1 MKLSTLSAS
10 GASVIA
16 LRSLGLDPELIDLTS
31 TEGLAASLR
40 RAASFMCPTS
50 PIRLVDAVLGA
61 VRPVSP
67 EGSVN
72 RDRLVEILDLLIGG
86 GDLLELRHEAEH
98 QTRLLY
104 LGPPSFIE
112 RDPGTYLLVG
122 VRPYGVPL
130 VDAELADQ
138 IEREGHTRTL
148 HPEGE
153 DVVEQLARSGLQQIN
168 PERWVASP
176 RKESA
181 AELLQ
186 RVGARLNAAGPS
198 GDIEDLVV
206 LDPATPT
213 RYYKGRWREP
223 MLGDSGDF
231 VARRPQAYGADLWCA
246 VRLDDGSPQKLIEF
260 PIDDPLVPG
269 RDEAWRMEMAI
280 DAERRIPQIFRW
292 TPAQGGRCSI
302 VSFFSPL
309 PGFAERYLQLVGLAL
324 PDAPK
329 ALFAFRVTNG
339 AVSALSAYLA
349 DMLWMKSVAEE
360 TGL

>member
-1 MKLSTLSAS
+1 
-10 GASVIA
+10 
-16 LRSLGLDPELIDLTS
+16 
-31 TEGLAASLR
+31 
-40 RAASFMCPTS
+40 
-50 PIRLVDAVLGA
+50 VD
-61 VRPVSP
+61 
-67 EGSVN
+67 
-72 RDRLVEILDLLIGG
+72 RDRLVEILDLLIDG
-86 GDLLELRHEAEH
+86 GDLLELRHEAE
-98 QTRLLY
+98 RPMRMLY

-112 RDPGTYLLVG
+112 RNHGTYLLIG

-130 VDAELADQ
+130 VDAELADR
-138 IEREGHTRTL
+138 IEPEGHTRTL
-148 HPEGE
+148 HLEGE
-153 DVVEQLARSGLQQIN
+153 DVVEQLARNGLQQIN
-168 PERWVASP
+168 PKRWVASP
-176 RKESA
+176 QKESP

-206 LDPATPT
+206 LDPAASS
-213 RYYKGRWREP
+213 RYYKGRWRGP
-223 MLGDSGDF
+223 MSGDSGDF

-246 VRLDDGSPQKLIEF
+246 VRLGDGSPKKLVEF

-269 RDEAWRMEMAI
+269 RDEAWRMAMAI
-280 DAERRIPQIFRW
+280 DAERGIPQLFRR
-292 TPAQGGRCSI
+292 TQAQGGAFSI

-339 AVSALSAYLA
+339 AVAALSAYLA
-349 DMLWMKSVAEE
+349 DMLWMKPVAEE